1 MAKYALI
8 TVLDS
13 LNYTTMP
20 YNEFI
25 LYRNQNYKDEKQIVL
40 LTGSEIL
47 IPSNEIPSE
56 LEIYK
61 VGKNPFKIR
70 KALKAIVAYCR
81 KNNIGWVL
89 HMHSIRGSFSTAL
102 AMAGV
107 MPYKCAVYTIHSTFT
122 GYKFHNKVL
131 SFMDAVFANN
141 VTCVSQTSYRYF
153 PNIIKFFKKERIQP
167 LQNGVNKAR
176 IDEYLK
182 SARPVESND
191 SFKIVYVARMV
202 GLKNHVFLVDVA
214 KRIKEMNVTNIKF
227 IFVGEEEDNG
237 KTRNYVED
245 CHVNELFEFT
255 GLIPRDEVY
264 GHLINSDLYVSSS
277 TLEGLPISVL
287 EGMYCGLPVVL
298 SDIPQHVEVTAG
310 CCAGFVLPYDV
321 DKWAEKIISLSR
333 EATENLQKMGYA
345 CKEHVINNF
354 TLEAMHNKYDKI
366 YDKIRT
372 Y

>member
-1 MAKYALI
+1 MAKRALI

-40 LTGSEIL
+40 LTGNEIL
-47 IPSNEIPSE
+47 IPSSEIPSE

-70 KALKAIVAYCR
+70 KALKSIIAKCR

-107 MPYKCAVYTIHSTFT
+107 MSYKCAIYTIHSTFT
-122 GYKFHNKVL
+122 GYRFHNKVL
-131 SFMDAVFANN
+131 SFMDAAFANH
-141 VTCVSQTSYRYF
+141 VTCVSQTSYRFF
-153 PNIIKFFKKERIQP
+153 PSFMKFIKKERIQP
-167 LQNGVNKAR
+167 LQNGVNKTR
-176 IDEYLK
+176 IDEYLDRAK
-182 SARPVESND
+182 HNESD
-191 SFKIVYVARMV
+191 GLFKIVYVARMV

-214 KRIKEMNVTNIKF
+214 KRIKEKNVTNVKF

-237 KTRNYVED
+237 KTRNYVND
-245 CHVNELFEFT
+245 SHVNEMFEFT

-264 GHLINSDLYVSSS
+264 GYLINSNLYASSS

-298 SDIPQHVEVTAG
+298 SDIPQHKEVTVG
-310 CCAGFVLPYDV
+310 CSGAFVLPYDA
-321 DKWAEKIISLSR
+321 DKWAETIITLSR
-333 EATENLQKMGYA
+333 ESTDNLKKMGEA
-345 CKEHVINNF
+345 CKNHVVNNF
-354 TLEAMHNKYDKI
+354 TLDAMHKKYDKI